1 MLKTKVDKL
10 SRWREIKDQQGLALE
25 PWTVEDEERY
35 ERLMEKQITLKD
47 TALGRQKEVFKRQ
60 MISTIATLSEEE
72 RREMRKV
79 LDDHDSSV

>member
-1 MLKTKVDKL
+1 M